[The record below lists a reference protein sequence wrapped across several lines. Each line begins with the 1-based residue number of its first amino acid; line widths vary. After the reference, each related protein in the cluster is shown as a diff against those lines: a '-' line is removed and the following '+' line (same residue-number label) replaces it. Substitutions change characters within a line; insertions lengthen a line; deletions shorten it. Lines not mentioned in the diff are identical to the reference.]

1 MAKSKLPRTTRQ
13 QIALSALGALTYAE
27 FMDLAAW
34 LAQVGED
41 GPTERQIANMA
52 ERMQNLIDNFERD

>member
-27 FMDLAAW
+27 FMDFARW
-34 LAQVGED
+34 LAGASEN
-41 GPTERQIANMA
+41 GPTERQVANMA
-52 ERMQNLIDNFERD
+52 ERMQYVIDNFERG